1 MFLLE
6 GYLIYQILSTISN
19 YDYIA
24 EKDKRKEWN
33 IEKLSFL
40 KRKKKG
46 NCWKFKKMLLKQHK
60 VILLMFKIQILR
72 GKGRKNKNNLRN
84 NHKKQTL

>member
-40 KRKKKG
+40 KRKNKG

-72 GKGRKNKNNLRN
+72 EKGRKNKNNLRN